1 MIIVN
6 LYYSGKN
13 KTAKKF
19 VEEMYSSHL
28 IDQIRDEKGNIS
40 YEYFFSKDNEDVVL
54 LVDKWIN
61 QEALDQ
67 HHQSDVMVK
76 IAELRKK
83 YQLKLKVEKYE
94 VNEYEK
100 TNSGKR
106 YSR

>member
-13 KTAKKF
+13 GNAKKF
-19 VEEMYSSHL
+19 VEEVNASGL
-28 IDQIRDEKGNIS
+28 INQIREEEGNIS
-40 YEYFFSKDNEDVVL
+40 YEYYLSKDNEDVIL

-61 QEALDQ
+61 QEALDH
-67 HHQSDVMVK
+67 HHQSDMMVK

-94 VNEYEK
+94 VN
-100 TNSGKR
+100 
-106 YSR
+106 